1 MPTLQEIR
9 DARLRRENTLNPIV
23 PRENVAENA
32 QRVWDVSVKKNIPLL
47 EADAEVLT
55 QTMNDY
61 QKGLAESSVYKDMDE
76 LIDVFDP
83 SEPPKEGAVLDPI
96 AELVKAELAVVGS
109 AVKESLKFFLK
120 GMSYIYSPLDRSFKF
135 GVNALMYEPLLK
147 SVSQRVR
154 EGTLRS
160 AIAHEKFRI
169 KQEEAEKIRKE
180 KGLRGPM
187 LVSIASILGKERMA
201 EIDAEVDKRAVDS
214 IKQMQAEDVEGVEV
228 ADFLDSAK
236 DAMKALIPWP
246 GAADDVKTFGEI
258 SADSY
263 KRIVGREAP
272 LGYASVGDIALQTTA
287 MIGLSKM
294 ATNALRK
301 GTQKAVTLTRAEIRA
316 IKRLHKQASQVK
328 KLPVTAT
335 GVSSKPDMRTAS
347 EKLIALVRSA
357 KSRRPAKEAAI
368 HADRVKKAAK
378 LHRVQK
384 NVEGK
389 QLVSATKKSLAG
401 GARVPDF
408 DPLNVNLS
416 SSEVD
421 TLFNM
426 VNTFDFGGQ
435 SFTKGNAILALDDL
449 LHGILITKSQQA
461 GLEQVFGKGLTKAL
475 FGKQSVATIIKDV
488 SFEVINLPRALL
500 ASFDVSAPGR
510 QGIIFSV
517 SHPIASTKAFGRSI
531 RAAASEKYAAAIE
544 KSTRNSS
551 MGKLADRFGIH
562 SSPTG
567 FTARIGAKEEVYMS
581 RIAESLPFG
590 IGKGVAASERAFTTF
605 LNQQRREVFALQAR
619 KWIKRGIKPSNN
631 KKTYT
636 QFAKFVNHAT
646 GRGSLENMQPGALT
660 ALNAAFF
667 SPRFQVSRVQVIGD
681 LLSPATTLH
690 ARKAIAR
697 DLAEFYA
704 TGMGV
709 MGMARAGGAE
719 MEMNPQSSDFGK
731 IKVGNTRYNYWGS
744 FQPMARLA
752 GQMYTGKIKATGTGK
767 IKDKQRLGLMLNFL
781 RSKLAPTP
789 GRLLDIG
796 LGETARGETV
806 EPTPKFIGKAAYES
820 LIPLFIQD
828 SVDAWRFQGAN
839 AQFPASAGLAFT
851 GIGVQTWELAL
862 FAQLEI
868 EKDSLSRSTYGKNY
882 DELDYDEVQFL
893 DADIMIN
900 HPGIID
906 LERQVRFESTG
917 VNFLKKQAQEQRRSE
932 RRVIKGLFRP
942 VENDFAESRVSIGG
956 VDRIFGNWKLSDE
969 QYKEYEKKVSQ
980 EINKLHAEMKPL
992 IDDKAK
998 NDPERYEILSSIVRN
1013 AKLLAAQDMKIGSME

>member
-9 DARLRRENTLNPIV
+9 DARLKRENTFNPIV

-32 QRVWDVSVKKNIPLL
+32 QRVWDVSVKNNISLL

-55 QTMNDY
+55 QTMDDY

-83 SEPPKEGAVLDPI
+83 SEPPKEGAVPDPI
-96 AELVKAELAVVGS
+96 AELAKAELAVI
-109 AVKESLKFFLK
+109 KESLKFYLK
-120 GMSYIYSPLDRSFKF
+120 GMGYIFSPIDRSLKF
-135 GVNALMYEPLLK
+135 GVNALMIEPLLK

-154 EGTLRS
+154 EGALRS

-169 KQEEAEKIRKE
+169 KQEEAGKIRKE
-180 KGLRGPM
+180 KGEKGPR
-187 LVSIASILGKERMA
+187 LGRLSDILGKERMA
-201 EIDAEVDKRAVDS
+201 EIDKEVDERAANS
-214 IKQMQAEDVEGVEV
+214 IRAMQAEDTKDVEV

-246 GAADDVKTFGEI
+246 GAADDVKTLGEI
-258 SADSY
+258 DADSY

-272 LGYASVGDIALQTTA
+272 MGYALVGDIALQTTA
-287 MIGLSKM
+287 MIGLTKM
-294 ATNALRK
+294 SQNAFRK
-301 GTQKAVTLTRAEIRA
+301 GVQKAAPLTRAEIRA

-328 KLPVTAT
+328 KLPVTAAGIST
-335 GVSSKPDMRTAS
+335 KEDMRTAPQ
-347 EKLIALVRSA
+347 KLIALVRNA

-368 HADRVKKAAK
+368 HANRVKKAAK
-378 LHRVQK
+378 LHKVQK
-384 NVEGK
+384 NVEGQ
-389 QLVSATKKSLAG
+389 QLVGATKRSLAG
-401 GARVPDF
+401 EAKVPDF
-408 DPLNVNLS
+408 DPIGVYFTNTEKDALY
-416 SSEVD
+416 
-421 TLFNM
+421 NM
-426 VNTFDFGGQ
+426 VNNFDFGGQ
-435 SFTKGNAILALDDL
+435 AFTKGNATLALEDL
-449 LHGILITKSQQA
+449 LDGILITKSQQV

-475 FGKQSVATIIKDV
+475 FGKQSITSIIKDV

-500 ASFDVSAPGR
+500 ASGDVSAAGR

-517 SHPIASTKAFGRSI
+517 SHPIASTKAFGRAT
-531 RAAASEKYAAAIE
+531 RAAFSEKYAVAIE
-544 KSTRNSS
+544 KATRNSS

-567 FTARIGAKEEVYMS
+567 FTAKIGAKEEVYMS
-581 RIAESLPFG
+581 RIAETLPFG
-590 IGKGVAASERAFTTF
+590 LGKIVAASERHFTTF
-605 LNQQRREVFALQAR
+605 LNQQRREVFGLQAR
-619 KWIKRGIKPSNN
+619 KWIKRGITPKNS
-631 KKTYT
+631 KSTYS
-636 QFAKFVNHAT
+636 QWAKFVNHAT
-646 GRGSLENMQPGALT
+646 GRGSLENMQPGELT

-681 LLSPATTLH
+681 LISPATTFH

-697 DLAEFYA
+697 DLAEYYA
-704 TGMGV
+704 TGMGIL
-709 MGMARAGGAE
+709 GIAKAGGAE
-719 MEMNPQSSDFGK
+719 VENDPRSSDFGK
-731 IKVGNTRYNYWGS
+731 IKIGNTRYNYWGS

-752 GQMYTGKIKATGTGK
+752 GQMYTGQIKATGTGK
-767 IKDKQRLGLMLNFL
+767 IKDKRKLGLMLNFL

-820 LIPLFIQD
+820 LVFLFVQD
-828 SVDAWRFQGAN
+828 TIDAWRFQGAN

-851 GIGVQTWELAL
+851 GIGVQTWELAP

-868 EKDSLSRSTYGKNY
+868 EKDSLARSTYGKNY

-900 HPGIID
+900 HPGIIE

-917 VNFLKKQAQEQRRSE
+917 VNFLKRQAQEQRRSE

-980 EINKLHAEMKPL
+980 EINKLYAEMKPL

-998 NDPERYEILSSIVRN
+998 NDPERIEILSSIVRN